1 VEKCVV
7 HDFALLTM
15 IHNLTVSDFSD
26 IWMDHIFHISLLD
39 NHAPIAIKNIR
50 TSDCSVAELD
60 TVLGDPGLSCCSL
73 LVFHIQ
79 ICLVYY
85 DCVL

>member
-1 VEKCVV
+1 MEKCVV

-15 IHNLTVSDFSD
+15 IQNLTVFDFSD
-26 IWMDHIFHISLLD
+26 IWNGSYFHISLLD

-60 TVLGDPGLSCCSL
+60 TVLGDPRLSCCSL